1 MKVEFSLAESVKGF
15 EIGLITAKEV
25 SQSRPTIKL
34 TIDPLDPEYDELL
47 EFIQAA
53 QFRKLDGHRS

>member
-1 MKVEFSLAESVKGF
+1 MKVEFTLDRVKGF
-15 EIGLITAKEV
+15 ECGLFTAKEV

-53 QFRKLDGHRS
+53 QFRKLDGKRS